1 VAEIL
6 GGWCVWSAVR
16 GNNGVKKPWWF
27 GIIGSI
33 ILISYGFAFTLQPT
47 DNFGRVYAVYGGF
60 FILMSLFFG
69 WILDGD
75 RPDVGDLIGSMIA
88 MVGVLVIMLWPR
100 N

>member
-1 VAEIL
+1 
-6 GGWCVWSAVR
+6 
-16 GNNGVKKPWWF
+16 
-27 GIIGSI
+27 
-33 ILISYGFAFTLQPT
+33 
-47 DNFGRVYAVYGGF
+47 
-60 FILMSLFFG
+60 MSLFFG